1 MAMVAGMLLCRKEKG
16 WLCASVINL
25 KYMHISM
32 PFPANQQFK
41 WANPAY
47 SGEHESQLQF
57 LWKFYFYI
65 FYIYFLDSSCND
77 RLTGWLKSITRFGR
91 FANVNYFLINMFH
104 ALPSTLLKLPVV
116 LWDTGVQNNPYL
128 AVFVYFDTV

>member
-1 MAMVAGMLLCRKEKG
+1 MAMVAGMLLCRKAKG

-57 LWKFYFYI
+57 LWNFI
-65 FYIYFLDSSCND
+65 STFL
-77 RLTGWLKSITRFGR
+77 
-91 FANVNYFLINMFH
+91 H
-104 ALPSTLLKLPVV
+104 LL
-116 LWDTGVQNNPYL
+116 
-128 AVFVYFDTV
+128 FR